1 MESCKGI
8 GNWLECLKCPQLCK
22 KECPLES
29 DNVMEEI
36 GKQMRNSSP
45 HGETGEHT
53 YHD

>member
-1 MESCKGI
+1 
-8 GNWLECLKCPQLCK
+8 
-22 KECPLES
+22 
-29 DNVMEEI
+29 MEEI

>member
-1 MESCKGI
+1 MDFCKGI

-36 GKQMRNSSP
+36 EKQMRNASF
-45 HGETGEHT
+45 HGETGERT
-53 YHD
+53 YPD

>member
-1 MESCKGI
+1 MDSCKGI

-36 GKQMRNSSP
+36 GKQMRNSSF
-45 HGETGEHT
+45 HGETGERT
-53 YHD
+53 YPN